1 MRRGFTL
8 IELMV
13 VVAIMGVIL
22 GISIPAF
29 RSIKEKAPLEQAI
42 SDVEAACRTARSRA
56 ILGKRVMEVYLND
69 VEDIV
74 ALSTASRLVMGTD
87 LDTGLEARQA
97 EVGEEIGRF
106 ELTADLE
113 IIAPRGDEFNGEL
126 RLRFYPNGTAEPVEL
141 RVSEAVGAYLLAV
154 DPVTGQTTVVNEE
167 DL

>member
-69 VEDIV
+69 EEDIV
-74 ALSTASRLVMGTD
+74 ALSTASRSVMGTD
-87 LDTGLEARQA
+87 LDTGLEP
-97 EVGEEIGRF
+97 GR
-106 ELTADLE
+106 LKLVKKS
-113 IIAPRGDEFNGEL
+113 GD
-126 RLRFYPNGTAEPVEL
+126 
-141 RVSEAVGAYLLAV
+141 SS
-154 DPVTGQTTVVNEE
+154 
-167 DL
+167 